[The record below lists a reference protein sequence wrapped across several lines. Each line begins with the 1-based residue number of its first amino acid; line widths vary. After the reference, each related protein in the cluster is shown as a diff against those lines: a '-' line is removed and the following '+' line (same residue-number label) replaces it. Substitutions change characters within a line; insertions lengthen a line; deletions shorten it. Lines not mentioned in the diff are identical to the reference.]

1 MWLTKVRERKL
12 QKGKIISTVW
22 MRIDIEKL
30 FCLCKKHKN
39 VCVYI
44 YIWRNAI
51 KAKCAINSCS
61 NEDME
66 MIGRTHYGR
75 TAATHF
81 TMSLYLV
88 WKVLLVFSSICTER
102 HFAAGDFLRDHLLG
116 FFVQSLLIAGGTT
129 VCVGPDPGR
138 VVHFSFGEWNRR
150 NGAGG
155 SGVEAQWRRGEER
168 SLLRTSWGEERG
180 R

>member
-116 FFVQSLLIAGGTT
+116 FFCAKFAHCWRYYCLCGTRPRAS
-129 VCVGPDPGR
+129 GPLQ
-138 VVHFSFGEWNRR
+138 FW
-150 NGAGG
+150 
-155 SGVEAQWRRGEER
+155 GVE
-168 SLLRTSWGEERG
+168 
-180 R
+180 